1 MSVVKMKTLSLIGM
15 QADRAEIL
23 QQLAALGYVE
33 ISDAAADG
41 EAAALLTRDSADGD
55 SVQAQDV
62 AERLTRALAAVFP
75 YLPKRAMFAQKPT
88 VTKDELLGAYRD
100 REQVLRIADEISAH
114 VSSIDALRS
123 EAARLA
129 AQNEFLEPWLTLDV
143 DLRMRPTRH
152 VELLCGT
159 RMLTQAPLANPPS
172 PYGRSFLAGGL
183 YKMLFDW
190 LKNGADVPEE
200 EMARTLMKTVGLK
213 GDCKSRFHGRRTP
226 PVIHRHSA

>member
-75 YLPKRAMFAQKPT
+75 YLPKRC
-88 VTKDELLGAYRD
+88 LLYTSASAKARAGARK
-100 REQVLRIADEISAH
+100 V
-114 VSSIDALRS
+114 
-123 EAARLA
+123 
-129 AQNEFLEPWLTLDV
+129 
-143 DLRMRPTRH
+143 
-152 VELLCGT
+152 
-159 RMLTQAPLANPPS
+159 
-172 PYGRSFLAGGL
+172 
-183 YKMLFDW
+183 
-190 LKNGADVPEE
+190 
-200 EMARTLMKTVGLK
+200 
-213 GDCKSRFHGRRTP
+213 
-226 PVIHRHSA
+226 